1 VITDLDEH
9 NFTFLKEEH
18 HDRWLGFKREDVQR
32 WFEAAGL
39 HDVSVRAIGSECR
52 ADSECG
58 TEQAKVS
65 IFIATGM
72 KG

>member
-1 VITDLDEH
+1 MYPSAPRPTGDHKGRPYLRENQRMSSKQYFDEVA
-9 NFTFLKEEH
+9 
-18 HDRWLGFKREDVQR
+18 GQRE
-32 WFEAAGL
+32 
-39 HDVSVRAIGSECR
+39 VSMQGIGSECR

-65 IFIATGM
+65 IFIASGV